1 MSDFLEEVSR
11 DYDFIIIDT
20 PPINIVSDALPI
32 IRESDGVILIVRY
45 NASTHPEVERAITS
59 LEFIDAKILGF
70 VVNFVD
76 TRANGKY
83 KYGNYGKYGKYSR
96 GGYGGYTG
104 RPGGYQQQ
112 TGGYRT
118 STGGRYTADEQRN
131 SFFVSLLVL
140 SSAVI
145 KADGQ
150 VSQSELNCVREFI
163 RRNFGDS
170 AVNEAMTMLDG
181 FNRQQVN
188 IYSVGPQI
196 ADNMNYSQRLQLF
209 HYLVQIA
216 TADGNFSKSEKSV
229 LEAIGAVIRLQ
240 NSDINSVIAMFYREN
255 DESAYAVLGIS
266 PNATDDEVKTA
277 YRRMAMKN
285 HPDKVASLGPEVQK
299 AAEEKFRQIQ
309 DAYETIKRQRGMS

>member
-1 MSDFLEEVSR
+1 MGSGKWIGGFLGWVTGGPIGALLG
-11 DYDFIIIDT
+11 YFIGSAVDK
-20 PPINIVSDALPI
+20 
-32 IRESDGVILIVRY
+32 
-45 NASTHPEVERAITS
+45 
-59 LEFIDAKILGF
+59 FID
-70 VVNFVD
+70 V
-76 TRANGKY
+76 TRQLPGGGAGTGQGG
-83 KYGNYGKYGKYSR
+83 YGTGGYG

-104 RPGGYQQQ
+104 RTGGTYQQQ

-118 STGGRYTADEQRN
+118 STGGRGYTADEQRN

-140 SSAVI
+140 SSAVMR
-145 KADGQ
+145 ADGQ
-150 VSQSELNCVREFI
+150 VLQSERDCAREFI

-170 AVNEAMTMLDG
+170 VVDEAMRMLDG

-216 TADGNFSKSEKSV
+216 TADGIFSKSEKSV
-229 LEAIGAVIRLQ
+229 LEAVGAVIRL
-240 NSDINSVIAMFYREN
+240 NNTDINSVIAMFYKET

-266 PNATDDEVKTA
+266 PNATDDEVKSA

-285 HPDKVASLGPEVQK
+285 HPDKVATLGPEVQK

>member
-1 MSDFLEEVSR
+1 MGSGKWIGGFLGWVTGGPIGALLG
-11 DYDFIIIDT
+11 YFIGSAVDK
-20 PPINIVSDALPI
+20 
-32 IRESDGVILIVRY
+32 
-45 NASTHPEVERAITS
+45 
-59 LEFIDAKILGF
+59 FID
-70 VVNFVD
+70 V
-76 TRANGKY
+76 TRQLPGGGAGTGQGG
-83 KYGNYGKYGKYSR
+83 YGGGYGTGGYGT

-104 RPGGYQQQ
+104 RTGGTYQQQ

-140 SSAVI
+140 SSAVM

-150 VSQSELNCVREFI
+150 VHQSERDCAREFI

-170 AVNEAMTMLDG
+170 VVDEAMRMLDG

-216 TADGNFSKSEKSV
+216 TADGTFSKSEKSV
-229 LEAIGAVIRLQ
+229 LEAIGAVIRL
-240 NSDINSVIAMFYREN
+240 NNTDINSVIAMFYRET

-266 PNATDDEVKTA
+266 PNATDDEVKSA

-285 HPDKVASLGPEVQK
+285 HPDKVATLGPEVQK